1 MIFAINFISFT
12 YVFHLIMLL
21 YIIISFFLL
30 QLQHFIFF
38 VINILR
44 RNQKGAIMNS
54 INKSKLFFNINDSEQ
69 QTMMKCFNSHLI
81 KYMSGEILYFFSE
94 ANMGIGIVEEGNACI
109 VYNFPNGS
117 RTILED
123 LSAGDIF
130 GDLFYYHSSKE
141 NISIEATSDCVIRYI
156 DYEHLTKRC
165 IKACAH
171 HSQLVSN
178 VLEMVQEKA
187 QHICEHLEVLSQR
200 SIRERILS
208 YFSILSVKA
217 GADTFE
223 LPFSITDLSDYLS
236 VDRSAMSRE
245 LKKMKNDN
253 LIKMNRRTVTLLF
266 SE

>member
-1 MIFAINFISFT
+1 
-12 YVFHLIMLL
+12 
-21 YIIISFFLL
+21 
-30 QLQHFIFF
+30 
-38 VINILR
+38 
-44 RNQKGAIMNS
+44 
-54 INKSKLFFNINDSEQ
+54 
-69 QTMMKCFNSHLI
+69 
-81 KYMSGEILYFFSE
+81 
-94 ANMGIGIVEEGNACI
+94 
-109 VYNFPNGS
+109 
-117 RTILED
+117 
-123 LSAGDIF
+123 
-130 GDLFYYHSSKE
+130 
-141 NISIEATSDCVIRYI
+141 
-156 DYEHLTKRC
+156 
-165 IKACAH
+165 
-171 HSQLVSN
+171 
-178 VLEMVQEKA
+178 MVQEKA